1 MNRDLS
7 HRRGG
12 RFRGRLAAAVLTAA
26 TLIGGG
32 AVAAGQAGA
41 ATTVTAPKVVSGWPG
56 GIKSYQG
63 RYKLVKASTASFAK
77 SGELT
82 LFGRFVK
89 GLTGL
94 QLSGILALYTSDG
107 TNALYVTH
115 FEQVGAKLTASVNL
129 GIYTGP
135 VIGAFNLVTR
145 KGAAVTARFVPTQ
158 GAPVTLTF
166 KRISTDPHP

>member
-1 MNRDLS
+1 
-7 HRRGG
+7 
-12 RFRGRLAAAVLTAA
+12 
-26 TLIGGG
+26 LIGGAIG
-32 AVAAGQAGA
+32 ADRTAA
-41 ATTVTAPKVVSGWPG
+41 ATAAPAAKVVSGWPG
-56 GIKSYQG
+56 GLKSYQG

-82 LFGRFVK
+82 IFGRFVK
-89 GLTGL
+89 GLDGL

-115 FEQVGAKLTASVNL
+115 FEQVGSKLTASVNL

-145 KGAAVTARFVPTQ
+145 KGTMVTAKFVPTQ
-158 GAPVTLTF
+158 GAAVSLTF
-166 KRISTDPHP
+166 KQISNDPHP

>member
-7 HRRGG
+7 RTRGV
-12 RFRGRLAAAVLTAA
+12 RFRRRLAAAILTTA
-26 TLIGGG
+26 TLMGGG
-32 AVAAGQAGA
+32 AFTANHAAA
-41 ATTVTAPKVVSGWPG
+41 ASAAPAPKVVSGWPG

-63 RYKLVKASTASFAK
+63 RYKLVSAGAATFAK

-82 LFGRFVK
+82 IFGRFVK
-89 GLTGL
+89 GLNGL

-115 FEQVGAKLTASVNL
+115 FEQLGSKLTASVNL

-135 VIGAFNLVTR
+135 VIGTFNLVTR
-145 KGAAVTARFVPTQ
+145 KGAKMTAKFVPNQ
-158 GAPVTLTF
+158 GAPVLLTF
-166 KRISTDPHP
+166 KQISKDPHP